1 MERPIEIYTEEDL
14 MTLGA
19 EITEVSFY
27 TNEGGRA

>member
-1 MERPIEIYTEEDL
+1 MERPIEIYTEDL